1 MNTFKKIN
9 IILIVIVIFS
19 INLSAQFKY
28 KTEETLYS
36 VSVVGAVDNPGVFLV
51 PSSSRISEVI
61 KIANVIPDSLLPEEF
76 VNYSNRN
83 ITLRRNGIDTRIDLK
98 RFFVLGDEKNNP
110 YLLDGDFVIVPAIQK
125 RVLVE
130 GAVNRPGLYELIDGD
145 RVFDIIDLAMGL
157 QESAYLEKA
166 EVIRYTTNNKKTEN
180 FSISLQNIINNS
192 DCEDNIFLQND
203 DRIIIRFI
211 PEFHEEKFIII
222 CGEVQFPGYYSIE
235 ENETTLLEILEKCG
249 GPTSHADLQNA
260 FLQRRSREDVLDTEF
275 ERLKKMLVEDMTM
288 LEYEYFKT
296 KSRELRGKFAINFE
310 NIWNSK
316 DKSLDIFLKNDD
328 CIFFPDESITV
339 TVSGQVKNPGLIKF
353 VPGKNYLYYIE
364 QAGGF
369 SWNARKRKIRLI
381 KAGTGEWLKPK
392 KDTIVEVKDMIFVP
406 EKPEYNYWKLTKDI
420 VFMLSQVT
428 TLYII
433 VDNIITT
440 K

>member
-1 MNTFKKIN
+1 MNKFKKIN

-166 EVIRYTTNNKKTEN
+166 EVIRYTTNNKKTES